1 MDINYLI
8 ENANNDEIKQ
18 ELLETLNPLIISS
31 ISRYCPVRRE
41 FEDLLQDGR
50 VIVLECIETYCKD
63 RGHFLN
69 YVKNYLKY
77 FYLDTMKYLVKHE
90 SKIDLFEPNFDI
102 EDGHITEEDFLER
115 EIEVELYKAIRKLT
129 ERQREV
135 LVLYYFKGKSHSE
148 IADKLGIK
156 VRTVI
161 NTKMNAI
168 AAIRKELGDKI
179 NVDR

>member
-1 MDINYLI
+1 
-8 ENANNDEIKQ
+8 
-18 ELLETLNPLIISS
+18 
-31 ISRYCPVRRE
+31 
-41 FEDLLQDGR
+41 
-50 VIVLECIETYCKD
+50 
-63 RGHFLN
+63 
-69 YVKNYLKY
+69 
-77 FYLDTMKYLVKHE
+77 MKYLVKHE

-148 IADKLGIK
+148 IAGELGIK